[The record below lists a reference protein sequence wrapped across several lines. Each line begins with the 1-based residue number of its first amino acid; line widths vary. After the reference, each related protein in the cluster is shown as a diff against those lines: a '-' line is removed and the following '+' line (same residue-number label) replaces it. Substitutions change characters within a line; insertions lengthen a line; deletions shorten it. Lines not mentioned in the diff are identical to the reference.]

1 MPARD
6 VTLEQAWRKR
16 MRQYE
21 RSGLTIQ
28 AFCDR
33 EGLVAHQFS
42 WWRSELKRRDAK
54 SQADSR
60 SPKKR
65 GRPRKVGQ
73 DAGFIPVQLE
83 SPSTSSAVEVV
94 LDQPPRIRV
103 SSGFD
108 AELLRE
114 VVRVLESR

>member
-6 VTLEQAWRKR
+6 VTLERSWRKR

-21 RSGLTIQ
+21 QSGLTIKE
-28 AFCDR
+28 FCDR
-33 EGLVAHQFS
+33 EKLIAHQFS
-42 WWRSELKRRDAK
+42 WWRSELKRRDGRT
-54 SQADSR
+54 QAVSAR
-60 SPKKR
+60 PKKR
-65 GRPRKVGQ
+65 VRPAKARTETTFV
-73 DAGFIPVQLE
+73 PVRIE
-83 SPSTSSAVEVV
+83 SATAPSVEVV

-103 SSGFD
+103 SAGFD